1 MVKVKLFGL
10 LRLDT
15 GLKELELEANS
26 VKELYPLILEAAHSA
41 RPGTAVTLKDMDGC
55 IVMINGVQ
63 GKKSSKLA
71 PGDEVMLMSPLC
83 GGSGGINE

>member
-15 GLKELELEANS
+15 GLKELEMEANS

-55 IVMINGVQ
+55 IVMINGGQ
-63 GKKSSKLA
+63 GKKGRKLA
-71 PGDEVMLMSPLC
+71 PGEEGMVRSPV
-83 GGSGGINE
+83 GGG

>member
-26 VKELYPLILEAAHSA
+26 VKELYPLILEAA
-41 RPGTAVTLKDMDGC
+41 PTATPVTALTLKDMDGC

-71 PGDEVMLMSPLC
+71 PGDEVMLMSPVC
-83 GGSGGINE
+83 GG